1 MIPLALDVTLVLLG
15 PVILV
20 ISLLLRVLLV
30 LMVPRDLEFPLLLV
44 VSHRLVVP
52 SALLAGSPVSRRP
65 PWFVCSLDPTSP
77 PLGSVVPLV
86 SVIPHDLVFP
96 LISLDLVVPL
106 AHMIPL

>member
-1 MIPLALDVTLVLLG
+1 
-15 PVILV
+15 
-20 ISLLLRVLLV
+20 
-30 LMVPRDLEFPLLLV
+30 MVLV
-44 VSHRLVVP
+44 VSHGLVVP
-52 SALLAGSPVSRRP
+52 LALLAGSPVSRRP

-106 AHMIPL
+106 VHMIPL

>member
-1 MIPLALDVTLVLLG
+1 MIPLALNVTLVLSG

-52 SALLAGSPVSRRP
+52 SALHPGSPVSRRP

-77 PLGSVVPLV
+77 PLGFCS
-86 SVIPHDLVFP
+86 
-96 LISLDLVVPL
+96 SLGSRNP
-106 AHMIPL
+106 P